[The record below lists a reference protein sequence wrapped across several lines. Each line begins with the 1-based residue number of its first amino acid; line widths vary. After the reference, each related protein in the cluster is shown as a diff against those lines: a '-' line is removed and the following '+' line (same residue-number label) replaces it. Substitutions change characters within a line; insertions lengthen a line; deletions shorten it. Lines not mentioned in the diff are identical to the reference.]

1 MKTKDLYLNFNYFS
15 ILFLTDG
22 INNMITFVKSLLLV
36 LLIALTAYGAYIVLS
51 FVYTIVVAVFSFVV
65 ANFAGIL
72 LAIVL
77 IAALKKVILR

>member
-15 ILFLTDG
+15 LLFLTDG

-36 LLIALTAYGAYIVLS
+36 MLIALTAYGAYIVLS
-51 FVYTIVVAVFSFVV
+51 FVFTIVVTVFSFVV
-65 ANFAGIL
+65 ANFTGIM

-77 IAALKKVILR
+77 IAALKKLVLR